1 MPRRVWLWLAPV
13 VVAASCG
20 GGGALSEKSLQ
31 TQAAAIQSLAAEGAL
46 VAGGAAEG
54 RTTDVF
60 VRVHTDDLLKEAR
73 KAQAELASASAGGTL
88 ARKRNRAARLAG
100 RVAEELER
108 LHRAPGDRALAG
120 RLKSLL
126 ENAAAD
132 AKQLAK

>member
-1 MPRRVWLWLAPV
+1 MPRRVSLWLALV
-13 VVAASCG
+13 VVAASC

-46 VAGGAAEG
+46 VAGGVAEG
-54 RTTDVF
+54 RTTEVF

-73 KAQAELASASAGGTL
+73 KVQAKLDSESAGGTL
-88 ARKRNRAARLAG
+88 ERKRKTAARLPG
-100 RVAEELER
+100 RVAQELEQ

-120 RLKSLL
+120 RLKSML
-126 ENAAAD
+126 ERLADD

>member
-1 MPRRVWLWLAPV
+1 MIRGCWLWLALV
-13 VVAASCG
+13 LAATSCG

-60 VRVHTDDLLKEAR
+60 VRVHSDDLLTEAR
-73 KAQAELASASAGGTL
+73 KVEDKLASESAGGTL
-88 ARKRNRAARLAG
+88 ERKRRRSERLAG

-108 LHRAPGDRALAG
+108 LHRAPGDRALAA

-126 ENAAAD
+126 EHDAENA
-132 AKQLAK
+132 KRLAK